1 MGCGKSRVGKA
12 LSQSVDIPY
21 VDLDS
26 YIEKQEKMSVKS
38 IFERKGELYFRK
50 K

>member
-26 YIEKQEKMSVKS
+26 YIEKQEKMSVKY
-38 IFERKGELYFRK
+38 IFERKG
-50 K
+50 